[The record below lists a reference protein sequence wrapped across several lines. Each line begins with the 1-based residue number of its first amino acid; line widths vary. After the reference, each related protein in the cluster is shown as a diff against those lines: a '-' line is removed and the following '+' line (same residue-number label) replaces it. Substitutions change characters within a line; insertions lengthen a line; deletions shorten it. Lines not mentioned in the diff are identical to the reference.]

1 VQFTASAALRD
12 KLERLRALMRASV
25 PDGDL
30 AAILEEAVTE
40 KIERLEARRF
50 ARVKAP
56 RQSLADARTTPVS
69 RHVPAAIRRAV
80 HARDGGQCTYRDA
93 AGRRCPERDG
103 LEFHHRLP
111 FGFGGGHEARALG
124 LMCRAHNAL
133 MAEHDYGRAAM
144 ARFRRPGG
152 RGAPPPGSV
161 GSVGSVGSAGSAGSA
176 GAVRP
181 VEVRDRVDD
190 S

>member
-30 AAILEEAVTE
+30 AAVIEAAVTE

-50 ARVKAP
+50 ATVKAP
-56 RQSLADARTTPVS
+56 RQSLADARTSPVS
-69 RHVPAAIRRAV
+69 HHVPAAVRRVV

-93 AGRRCPERDG
+93 AGRRCPERND
-103 LEFHHRLP
+103 LELHHRVP
-111 FGFGGGHEARALG
+111 FGFGGGHEARTLG
-124 LMCRAHNAL
+124 LMCRAHNTL
-133 MAEHDYGRAAM
+133 MAEHDYGRAVM
-144 ARFRRPGG
+144 ARFRRPSGA
-152 RGAPPPGSV
+152 GAPAR
-161 GSVGSVGSAGSAGSA
+161 AG
-176 GAVRP
+176 
-181 VEVRDRVDD
+181 DRAND